1 MNRNR
6 TYLLCRWLLCL
17 GVLCLSVLSVQAND
31 QQEAIKLKQALS
43 VESDPVAIMDI
54 LSRLALIYKTQP
66 EQTGYLEQKYKLAM
80 EIDSVPAAYSA
91 LEDLTVY
98 YYNLS
103 DKRDSIL
110 YWGKKVDSI
119 ASARNEYP
127 NALFWVRSLSGRD
140 LLTRGNYEVAMNEIL
155 DLYQLASEKEQ
166 TFGLICCT
174 ECLGLIYQAV
184 GRDSDAVAIYQ
195 EGLDLLEH
203 YPASGDLLHDISE
216 KESDRV
222 QLRML
227 AAQLESAC
235 SSNQLQEAEAIV
247 AKYKKLIE
255 KKEQTIHTEEDGRA
269 IRREYW
275 RLYGLCLEMY
285 TRSGQMDKAADVLEK
300 LDEYAG
306 GTFYELDYVIR
317 IDLFSRAYYYYK
329 SGNYTQALHY
339 INKSLDKVRLPREL
353 SLKADILRDQ
363 GRQEEVLALYDEIY
377 RFDER
382 NNDATFTRQIN
393 QLRTLHEL
401 NNREM
406 RERELEHSSRL
417 MNQKQKQLILSSLI
431 AGVLVFFLY
440 VLYLYVRRA
449 QRLRD
454 ELQHEKDSLQHSEQK
469 LIKEMKRAQEAS
481 RMKSTFVANM
491 SHEIR
496 TPLNAIVGF
505 SDLLLDQST
514 APDER
519 VEYASIIKN
528 NTHLLLNLV
537 DDVLDLSSMETGDL
551 HFDLRHYPLF
561 VCCRKALDSVRPRVR
576 EGVKLTFTPSEEP
589 IVVYTDILRLQQLL
603 TNLLTN
609 SIKFTSEGEINLSY
623 VLDEDRKQV
632 HLCVTDTGYGIPLEK
647 QATIFQRF
655 EKLDEYKPGTG
666 LGLSIC
672 RIIAERLGGT
682 IFVDSTYTTGA
693 RFVFTHPCEV
703 DAAFCRQLTDESK

>member
-1 MNRNR
+1 MKRSR
-6 TYLLCRWLLCL
+6 RSRLCRWLFCL
-17 GVLCLSVLSVQAND
+17 VILCLSVMPISAD
-31 QQEAIKLKQALS
+31 DRQEAIELKQALS
-43 VESDPVAIMDI
+43 VESDPAAAIAI
-54 LSRLALIYKTQP
+54 LSRLALIYKSQP
-66 EQTGYLEQKYKLAM
+66 QQPAFLEQKYKLATK
-80 EIDSVPAAYSA
+80 IDSVPAMYSA

-98 YYNLS
+98 YFNQS
-103 DKRDSIL
+103 NKRDSIL
-110 YWGKKVDSI
+110 FWGKKVDSI
-119 ASARNEYP
+119 ASVRNEYP
-127 NALFWVRSLSGRD
+127 NALFWVKSLSGRD
-140 LLTRGNYEVAMNEIL
+140 LLTEGNYEVAMNEIL

-166 TFGLICCT
+166 TYGLICCT

-203 YPASGDLLHDISE
+203 YQASGDILRDISE

-235 SSNQLQEAEAIV
+235 SSNQLQEAVAIG
-247 AKYKKLIE
+247 ARYKKLIE
-255 KKEQTIHTEEDGRA
+255 KKEESIYTEEEGRA
-269 IRREYW
+269 IKREYW

-285 TRSGQMDKAADVLEK
+285 TRSGQLDKAADILEK

-306 GTFYELDYVIR
+306 STFYELDYVIR

-339 INKSLDKVRLPREL
+339 INKSLNTVRLPREL

-401 NNREM
+401 NNREI

-417 MNQKQKQLILSSLI
+417 MNQKQKQLVLSCLI
-431 AGVLVFFLY
+431 AGVLLFFLY
-440 VLYLYVRRA
+440 ILYLYVRRA

-454 ELQHEKDSLQHSEQK
+454 ELQHEKNSLQHSEQK
-469 LIKEMKRAQEAS
+469 LIQEMERAQEAS

-505 SDLLLDQST
+505 SGLLLDRST
-514 APDER
+514 GPDER

-551 HFDLRHYPLF
+551 HFNMRPYPLF
-561 VCCRKALDSVRPRVR
+561 VGCRKALDSVRPRIT

-589 IVVYTDILRLQQLL
+589 IIVNTDILRLQQLL

-632 HLCVTDTGYGIPLEK
+632 HISVTDTGYGIPIEK

-682 IFVDSTYTTGA
+682 IFVDSAYTTGA

-703 DAAFCRQLTDESK
+703 DAAFYRQLTNEPE